1 MRKNSNNDTIEIPK
15 LHEVIEN
22 VRINM
27 QLRKKI
33 TKRGSR
39 SSSTAT
45 STPTTSEKSTS
56 SSSNYSTPIKK
67 EVVDLTNDNDGWID
81 SAKEFDEPASTTS
94 MKPPKKNPPY
104 CQSPAS
110 DSSGSSYNPNKRARG
125 LQFEDEDEDTS
136 MKPPQLSYN
145 PTKRGRGGFLLED
158 DEDDDEESDEDE
170 DN

>member
-1 MRKNSNNDTIEIPK
+1 MRKYSNNDTIDIPK

-33 TKRGSR
+33 QKREST

-45 STPTTSEKSTS
+45 LTPTTSEKSTS
-56 SSSNYSTPIKK
+56 SFSNYSTPVKK
-67 EVVDLTNDNDGWID
+67 EVMDLTNDDDGWID
-81 SAKEFDEPASTTS
+81 SAKEFDKPASTTS

-110 DSSGSSYNPNKRARG
+110 DSSGSSYNPNTCARG

-136 MKPPQLSYN
+136 MKPPQSNYN

-158 DEDDDEESDEDE
+158 EDEDEESDEDE
-170 DN
+170 DD

>member
-27 QLRKKI
+27 QLRKKV
-33 TKRGSR
+33 TKRGST

-67 EVVDLTNDNDGWID
+67 EMVDLTNDNDGWID

-94 MKPPKKNPPY
+94 MKPPKKE
-104 CQSPAS
+104 STIL
-110 DSSGSSYNPNKRARG
+110 PNTGFRFIG
-125 LQFEDEDEDTS
+125 IQLQPEQTR
-136 MKPPQLSYN
+136 QRI
-145 PTKRGRGGFLLED
+145 TV
-158 DEDDDEESDEDE
+158 
-170 DN
+170 

>member
-67 EVVDLTNDNDGWID
+67 EVVDLTNDNDGRMD
-81 SAKEFDEPASTTS
+81 RLR
-94 MKPPKKNPPY
+94 
-104 CQSPAS
+104 
-110 DSSGSSYNPNKRARG
+110 KRIR
-125 LQFEDEDEDTS
+125 
-136 MKPPQLSYN
+136 
-145 PTKRGRGGFLLED
+145 
-158 DEDDDEESDEDE
+158 
-170 DN
+170 